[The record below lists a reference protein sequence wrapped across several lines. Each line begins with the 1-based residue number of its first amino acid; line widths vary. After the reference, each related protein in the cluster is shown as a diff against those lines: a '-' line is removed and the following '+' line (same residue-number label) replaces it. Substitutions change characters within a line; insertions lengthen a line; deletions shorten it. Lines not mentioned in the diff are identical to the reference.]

1 MPGATEEPRPWNEGA
16 ALEELEHLKRGIDE
30 CRRRRKELQA
40 EFDGFVRSFRTPA
53 REVSTSDAVTIRDPP
68 AADRQP
74 PLPMA
79 APANAVMPTAVL
91 PAAARPLSQAGEVA
105 VPAILAPQGAESPR
119 HRSSPV
125 SLAWRSMDPRT
136 RRAVLGTSAAAVL
149 VVGVAGVF
157 LMRPEPRAPQGTTG
171 RGPSQAADASRHT
184 AQPIVAPGT
193 AQSITDAGP
202 PPSEIVAERRV
213 WVRVVVD
220 GVKTV
225 ERELGAGE
233 HVALPA
239 GASLVI
245 RAGNAGAIRV
255 RVHGQDRGLLGAEGE
270 VVTRTLR
277 IPVAPAR

>member
-1 MPGATEEPRPWNEGA
+1 MPSTTEEHRPWNEGA
-16 ALEELEHLKRGIDE
+16 ALEELERLKRGIDE
-30 CRRRRKELQA
+30 CRRRRKDLQA
-40 EFDGFVRSFRTPA
+40 EFDGFVRSFRSPT
-53 REVSTSDAVTIRDPP
+53 REVSTSDAVTIPDPRTP
-68 AADRQP
+68 DGP

-79 APANAVMPTAVL
+79 APADAVTPTEPL
-91 PAAARPLSQAGEVA
+91 PATARPFPDAGEGG
-105 VPAILAPQGAESPR
+105 VPAAVVPHRAESPP
-119 HRSSPV
+119 HRSAPA
-125 SLAWRSMDPRT
+125 SLGWRSMDPRT

-171 RGPSQAADASRHT
+171 RGPSQAAGAARQTSRPV
-184 AQPIVAPGT
+184 AAPGT
-193 AQSITDAGP
+193 AQPITDAGP
-202 PPSEIVAERRV
+202 PSSEILAERRV

-225 ERELGAGE
+225 ERELDAGE

-239 GASLVI
+239 GTSPVI

-277 IPVAPAR
+277 IPPAPAR

>member
-1 MPGATEEPRPWNEGA
+1 MPSATEEHRPWNEGA
-16 ALEELEHLKRGIDE
+16 ALEELERLKRGIDE

-40 EFDGFVRSFRTPA
+40 EFDGFVRSFRTPT
-53 REVSTSDAVTIRDPP
+53 REVSTSDAVTIHDPR
-68 AADRQP
+68 AADGQP

-79 APANAVMPTAVL
+79 APADVVTPTEPL
-91 PAAARPLSQAGEVA
+91 PAKARPLSQADEGA
-105 VPAILAPQGAESPR
+105 VPAILVSQGAESPP
-119 HRSSPV
+119 HRSAPV
-125 SLAWRSMDPRT
+125 SLGWRSMDART

-149 VVGVAGVF
+149 VVGVAAVF

-171 RGPSQAADASRHT
+171 LGPSQAAGVAPQTSRPASAPGV
-184 AQPIVAPGT
+184 AQP
-193 AQSITDAGP
+193 ITDAGP
-202 PPSEIVAERRV
+202 APSEILAERRV

-239 GASLVI
+239 GTSAVI

-255 RVHGQDRGLLGAEGE
+255 RVHGQDRGLLGEEGE
-270 VVTRTLR
+270 VVTRTVR
-277 IPVAPAR
+277 IPAAPAR